1 MRQTL
6 WAAAVAE
13 TPEIVRQLPFKAAHT
28 RLCKDIWESLVK
40 RICFIFFYFLTFNC
54 RLCLFRREN
63 EEQLQEPDVQT

>member
-28 RLCKDIWESLVK
+28 RLCKDIWETLVK
-40 RICFIFFYFLTFNC
+40 WISFIFVFFVVFFLTF
-54 RLCLFRREN
+54 
-63 EEQLQEPDVQT
+63 